1 MAIFALVTI
10 VFMVYVIREHHGML
24 TATRLANPWLLLL
37 AAAIHGS
44 FWLLAATFW
53 RFAVYVTT
61 DKRLSMSES
70 FRQLALVAVGK
81 YVPGKVWGFLA
92 RGTALRQAETTTKGV
107 FAATFVEQW
116 AMLMSAGLVGGLL
129 LLFTRPNQL
138 FTVVALVAISTA
150 LFGNYL
156 FRFGIAFFNRV
167 LKLLTTKDDTGM
179 ATPLAYRRY
188 VALLTMHSLMWVL
201 IGFVLASI
209 YYAFSLQPFSFEL
222 CAALMLANTLGIV
235 VGFVALFAPGGLG
248 VREAVT
254 TAMLL
259 PYMSLEQAAVLSIA
273 FRVWTT
279 SIDVLLAIMLVG
291 QSARAAGRTYT

>member
-24 TATRLANPWLLLL
+24 TATRLTNPWLLLL

-138 FTVVALVAISTA
+138 FTVVALVAIATA

-179 ATPLAYRRY
+179 ATPLGYRRY

-201 IGFVLASI
+201 IGLVLASI

-222 CAALMLANTLGIV
+222 CAALILANTLGIV

-259 PYMSLEQAAVLSIA
+259 PYMPLEQAAVLSIA

-279 SIDVLLAIMLVG
+279 SIDVFLAIMLVG

>member
-1 MAIFALVTI
+1 
-10 VFMVYVIREHHGML
+10 MVYVIREHHGVL

-138 FTVVALVAISTA
+138 FTVVALVAIATA

-259 PYMSLEQAAVLSIA
+259 PYMPLEQAAVLSIA

-279 SIDVLLAIMLVG
+279 SIDVFLAIMLVG

>member
-1 MAIFALVTI
+1 
-10 VFMVYVIREHHGML
+10 MVYVIREHHGVL

-259 PYMSLEQAAVLSIA
+259 PYMPLEQAAVLSIA

-279 SIDVLLAIMLVG
+279 SIDVFLAIMLVG